1 MIEVQMGID
10 DDVDVLRTHAAGRK
24 IVEQLRRLAV
34 NLHHLFRQ
42 LVADPSL
49 DENVLFA
56 GANEQRIEPGDDEI
70 FLIRDQLARPH
81 DLGHDSEERSSV
93 ERIGSVREYAQ
104 LKIAQCHLVHCIPP
118 TSVRV
123 RNVPR
128 SSGTDECAPT
138 FPQCRASC

>member
-1 MIEVQMGID
+1 GKSRRHRALLPHRVPAAMIEVQMGID

-93 ERIGSVREYAQ
+93 ERIGSSENT
-104 LKIAQCHLVHCIPP
+104 LSSKSP
-118 TSVRV
+118 SVIW
-123 RNVPR
+123 
-128 SSGTDECAPT
+128 
-138 FPQCRASC
+138 